1 MITVLSRLNAV
12 KAAVVMIALVAI
24 GWNIWNAGMVTGYI
38 DPVRKLGAQDEAV
51 YTREAIHMALYG
63 DWMTQTFLDR
73 FVLFK
78 PPLLMWLSGFSVK
91 LLGVNSVG
99 VRLPA
104 ILSGVVICLLAF
116 AMARGGTVWAGYSAV
131 VLLVSDRLFHTLAR
145 ANLTD
150 ILLCACIVA
159 GFAAFARDTAMRERR
174 TVWWFGAA
182 AGCAILTK
190 SIAGL
195 LPFVVVGLFWLVMRG
210 ESRPRLPRVLLS
222 AAIAAAVA
230 LPWHVYQSIVHTQ
243 WFLAEY
249 LGVQLLAFG
258 GKPPQTS
265 QENQIVFYLSRLWS
279 GDPEL
284 LLLSAMSVPAFALA
298 VWQRKDPLAL
308 LLGCWLAV
316 FGAALMIFQYRS
328 VQYMLPLIP
337 ALAILAASFLPA
349 MSRPLTAVILC
360 AAFVV
365 KAASPSAA
373 WGLPFASGNT
383 LPIAGA
389 LSAYC
394 EERRDADLIILD
406 PDDEFYSA
414 VLPLKQVR
422 YGIVDPEDRNFRL
435 EPHLHWLG
443 VILSVPQF
451 ESGNW
456 GQFGERLKSW
466 GLRDAKPVGTSIFGH
481 DVAEFQ
487 RLVVARQHSDFL
499 VPRSWLNAEMV
510 SGRELRIA
518 SEGRVFLLAAGA
530 GKLGEAA
537 WSCRL

>member
-1 MITVLSRLNAV
+1 MITVLSRAHWM
-12 KAAVVMIALVAI
+12 KAAVFGIALAAI
-24 GWNIWNAGMVTGYI
+24 GWNIWNAGLVTGYI

-51 YTREAIHMALYG
+51 YTREAIHMALRG

-78 PPLLMWLSGFSVK
+78 PPLLMWLSGLSVK

-99 VRLPA
+99 IRLPA
-104 ILSGVVICLLAF
+104 MLAGALICLLAF
-116 AMARGGTVWAGYSAV
+116 GMARGATLWAGWAAV
-131 VLLVSDRLFHTLAR
+131 ALLVSDRLFHTLAR

-150 ILLCACIVA
+150 ILLCACVMT
-159 GFAAFARDTAMRERR
+159 GFAVFARDTAMRERR
-174 TVWWFGAA
+174 TIWLFGAA

-195 LPFVVVGLFWLVMRG
+195 LPFAVLGLFWAAASR
-210 ESRPRLPRVLLS
+210 EHRPRLRRILLS
-222 AAIAAAVA
+222 GAIAFAIA
-230 LPWHVYQSIVHTQ
+230 LPWHAYQAMVHPQ
-243 WFLAEY
+243 WFLSEY
-249 LGVQLLAFG
+249 LGVQLLVFG
-258 GKPPQTS
+258 SKPPQTS
-265 QENQIVFYLSRLWS
+265 QENQIVFYLMRLWY

-284 LLLSAMSVPAFALA
+284 TLLSAMALPALGIA
-298 VWQRKDPLAL
+298 VWKRRDPLAL
-308 LLGCWLAV
+308 LLACWLAV
-316 FGAALMIFQYRS
+316 FAAALLIFQYRS

-337 ALAILAASFLPA
+337 ALAIVAACFLPA
-349 MSRPLTAVILC
+349 LSRPLTVAILC

-365 KAASPSAA
+365 KVSSPGAT

-383 LPIAGA
+383 LPVAGA

-394 EERRDADLIILD
+394 EERRDTDLIVLD

-443 VILSVPQF
+443 VILSVPEF
-451 ESGNW
+451 ETGDRKVYA
-456 GQFGERLKSW
+456 ERLKSW
-466 GLRDAKPVGTSIFGH
+466 GLADTKPIGTSIFGH

-487 RLVVARQHSDFL
+487 RLVALRPESDFL
-499 VPRSWLNAEMV
+499 VPRNWLNAEMV
-510 SGRELRIA
+510 NGRELRIA
-518 SEGRVFLLAAGA
+518 SEGRVFLLSPKT
-530 GKLGEAA
+530 GKMDSSA
-537 WSCRL
+537 WSCKL

>member
-1 MITVLSRLNAV
+1 MITVLSRINLIRLS
-12 KAAVVMIALVAI
+12 VVTVALFAI
-24 GWNIWNAGMVTGYI
+24 GWNLWNAGMVTGYI

-63 DWMTQTFLDR
+63 NWPTQTFLDR

-78 PPLLMWLSGFSVK
+78 PPLLMWLSGVSAK
-91 LLGVNSVG
+91 LLGINSVG
-99 VRLPA
+99 LRLPA
-104 ILSGVVICLLAF
+104 VLSGVAICLLAF
-116 AMARGGTVWAGYSAV
+116 GMTRRAGWAAV

-150 ILLCACIVA
+150 ILLCAAVVGC
-159 GFAAFARDTAMRERR
+159 FAAFERDTAMREWR
-174 TVWWFGAA
+174 TVWWFGLA

-195 LPFVVVGLFWLVMRG
+195 LPFTVVGLFWVIARG
-210 ESRPRLPRVLLS
+210 EGRPKLLRVLLS

-230 LPWHVYQSIVHTQ
+230 LPWHVYQGMVHPQ

-265 QENQIVFYLSRLWS
+265 QENQIVFYVSRLWH

-284 LLLSAMSVPAFALA
+284 LLLSLLALPAFALA
-298 VWQRKDPLAL
+298 VWKRKDPLAL
-308 LLGCWLAV
+308 LLGCWLVV
-316 FGAALMIFQYRS
+316 FGAALLIFQYRS

-337 ALAILAASFLPA
+337 ALAILAASYLPA
-349 MSRPLTAVILC
+349 LSRPFTVGILC
-360 AAFVV
+360 AAFLV
-365 KAASPSAA
+365 KVSSPAST
-373 WGLPFASGNT
+373 WGLPFAGGNT
-383 LPIAGA
+383 IGVASA

-394 EERRDADLIILD
+394 EERRDTDLIVLD

-422 YGIVDPEDRNFRL
+422 YGIVDAADNNFKL

-443 VILSVPQF
+443 VILNVPEF
-451 ESGNW
+451 LAGDTAP
-456 GQFGERLKSW
+456 FAERLRSW
-466 GLRDAKPVGTSIFGH
+466 GLPDAKPIGTTVFGKS
-481 DVAEFQ
+481 VAEFQ
-487 RLVVARQHSDFL
+487 QMVIQRQGSDFL
-499 VPRSWLNAEMV
+499 LPRGWLNAEMV
-510 SGRELRIA
+510 NGRELRIA
-518 SEGRVFLLAAGA
+518 SDARVFLLAPRA
-530 GKLGEAA
+530 GKIAPAA